1 MYNKEILFG
10 MDLYTI
16 LISVGVVVCM
26 IFIRLLGDRRKMRGK
41 LQNLVLF
48 NAIFAVVLG
57 YGSAVLFQAFYNYMA
72 TDTFEIVNNTGS
84 TFYGG
89 LIGGTALFIVIYFVA
104 GHFLFPDKYHVGQFR
119 AISDLAP
126 AAITVAHGFG
136 RLGCLMA
143 GCCHGKVCDVWYAV
157 PMDIPRDGTSEL
169 VNAIPVQLF
178 EALFLFAL
186 SAFLFISFWKGWK
199 YQMPIYM
206 TSYAVWRFV
215 AEIWREDY
223 RGETVVDFLTPS
235 QLISV
240 LLLVGGLVLL
250 GIEIYLDVKKKH
262 RTPPAESIAAI
273 DANSGAATDT
283 IADTATDTLVDTT
296 ADTTADTAAEG
307 ESHE

>member
-1 MYNKEILFG
+1 MYPTINLFG
-10 MDLYTI
+10 MKLDTYTV
-16 LISVGVVVCM
+16 LLSVGVIVCM
-26 IFIRLLGDRRKMRGK
+26 IFISLLADRRKMRGK

-48 NAIFAVVLG
+48 NAIAAVVLG
-57 YGSAVLFQAFYNYMA
+57 YGSAVLLQAFYNYMA
-72 TDTFEIVNNTGS
+72 GGKFEIVQNTGA

-89 LIGGTALFIVIYFVA
+89 LIGGTALFIIIYFVV
-104 GHFLFPDKYHVGQFR
+104 GHFLYPDKYHTGQFR
-119 AISDLAP
+119 TVSDLAP

-157 PMDIPRDGTSEL
+157 PMDIPRDGTSEM
-169 VNAIPVQLF
+169 VNAIPVQLY

-186 SAFLFISFWKGWK
+186 CAFLFFSFWKGWK

-206 TSYAVWRFV
+206 VAYAIWRFV

-240 LLLVGGLVLL
+240 LLLVGGLLLL
-250 GIEIYLDVKKKH
+250 GIEIYLDVKKKGS
-262 RTPPAESIAAI
+262 TPPPEAIPAVETASDAVSADGSATADES
-273 DANSGAATDT
+273 AATHDPASET
-283 IADTATDTLVDTT
+283 VT
-296 ADTTADTAAEG
+296 EG
-307 ESHE
+307 EGHE